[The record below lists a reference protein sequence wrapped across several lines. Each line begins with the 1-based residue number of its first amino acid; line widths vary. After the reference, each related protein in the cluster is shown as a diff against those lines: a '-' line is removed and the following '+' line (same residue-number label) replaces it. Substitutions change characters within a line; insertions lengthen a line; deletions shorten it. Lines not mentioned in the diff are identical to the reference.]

1 MWSRFLPALGLPRVL
16 TSTMSNDRTFGR
28 QSDHPAHAPSTTVDR
43 ARLDE
48 AFDALSNRRRRDVLY
63 YLHQVNGREIDVYDI
78 ADTMT
83 AWEVECQ
90 ENVEPDHFRSL
101 LVSLRHV
108 HLPKLDDIGALSYD
122 EDRDTVEQTD
132 SPILHD
138 WVDLAA
144 VEELT

>member
-1 MWSRFLPALGLPRVL
+1 MCNNHTL
-16 TSTMSNDRTFGR
+16 GR
-28 QSDHPAHAPSTTVDR
+28 QSDHPTHAPSTTVDR

-48 AFDALSNRRRRDVLY
+48 AFEALSNRRRRDVLY
-63 YLHQVNGREIDVYDI
+63 YLHQVNGEEVDVYDI

-83 AWEVECQ
+83 AWEVDCRES
-90 ENVEPDHFRSL
+90 VEPDHFRSL

-122 EDRDTVEQTD
+122 EQEGTVEQTE

-138 WVDLAA
+138 WVDLTA
-144 VEELT
+144 VEELR